1 MRNIIIVAICG
12 GSASGKT
19 ALSKELSRRNSKDIL
34 LVSQDEYYKSFD
46 EYTIEEKR
54 SINYDHP
61 DAFDIELL
69 VENLTRLKNGES
81 VESPI
86 YSFNEYARTGTQTV
100 AGKPIILLEGMLTL
114 YYPELRQIID
124 KKIYIDC
131 PEEIRLQR
139 MIERDVAE
147 RGRTPEW
154 VVEQYNRDMKP
165 MHDKFVEPQKQFADT
180 VLDGSKPK
188 DIVYKSVERFL
199 ERCNVLEDY
208 ER

>member
-1 MRNIIIVAICG
+1 MRNNVIVAVCG

-46 EYTIEEKR
+46 EYTFEEKR

-100 AGKPIILLEGMLTL
+100 CGKRIILLEGMLTL
-114 YYPELRQIID
+114 HYPELRQIID
-124 KKIYIDC
+124 IKIYIDC
-131 PEEIRLQR
+131 PEDI
-139 MIERDVAE
+139 DFK
-147 RGRTPEW
+147 EW
-154 VVEQYNRDMKP
+154 
-165 MHDKFVEPQKQFADT
+165 
-180 VLDGSKPK
+180 
-188 DIVYKSVERFL
+188 
-199 ERCNVLEDY
+199 
-208 ER
+208 